1 MPENF
6 VQVSRLPELNSA
18 KPWPI
23 FTQPPG
29 RGGRRHLGCDGRRA
43 KLTLRQPSLLSLA
56 LSLARSLSLC
66 LVSQGSAGGG
76 VAQARRW
83 PAADVPRPSVFS
95 LSLSRVVVGLTGEE
109 EKKQS
114 HEREGGC
121 SGKGGRVKG
130 KRKGSRTITKFPL
143 LSCSFYFK
151 LFSNKHRYFSSYPKL

>member
-1 MPENF
+1 MRVPTW
-6 VQVSRLPELNSA
+6 VWLPCEPVMA
-18 KPWPI
+18 
-23 FTQPPG
+23 G
-29 RGGRRHLGCDGRRA
+29 R
-43 KLTLRQPSLLSLA
+43 P
-56 LSLARSLSLC
+56 
-66 LVSQGSAGGG
+66 SAGI
-76 VAQARRW
+76 APHCRF
-83 PAADVPRPSVFS
+83 P